1 MKTTTIT
8 PAHIVFGDGPP
19 RSTEYDDVYHPAAGA
34 FEQARH
40 VFLKGNGLPGR
51 WRARQHFCIV
61 ETGFGLGHNFLA
73 TVEAWLVD
81 PQRCARLHFLS
92 IEKHPPSRQD
102 LQRSLEYVLDSSNP
116 SDPLRSVVDELIEQ
130 WPPLT
135 ANIHLIHLAEGVI
148 TLSLVFADVHDG
160 LRELIVAAD
169 AFYLDGFSPAKNP
182 QMWDKSVFR
191 AVDRLARDDATA
203 ATWSVARV
211 VRDGLHSAGFDLR
224 RIPGLGSKHESLAA
238 TRRPLPADRERWPA
252 LSRLGEPVGALVKG
266 TVRAEPVEASLSEV
280 EGPTIAIIGAG
291 LAGCHVAAALAAHG
305 LRCTVYDRHP
315 EAAQEASGGT
325 AGIFH
330 GIVHGSDNVHAR
342 LHRAAALVA
351 MTSYQQRVREA
362 EGRIDAAFTG
372 LLRLTDGTLADM
384 QAQAKRLAL
393 PADWVR
399 AVDAA
404 EATSMARVPIHQA
417 CWFFTHGGWIAPQ
430 ALCRH
435 LLQHPLIRFVGGA
448 DVQNLERSSDTWHLQ
463 RSDGA
468 TLAEANVVV
477 IANAHQATQLC
488 PWAMWPLQT
497 SRGQSTTIT
506 AHTPG
511 LEAPQIAMGGNGY
524 ALTQADGSV
533 LCGASSHAQDL
544 FTEVRIED
552 TRSNLERLQRLT
564 ASSIDAI
571 TCAPQQ
577 LSHRVAWRSVTPDRL
592 PIVGAVPDPGAPPR
606 ATQIRNLPRAPGL
619 YALTGLGSRGLT
631 LAPLMAEIVVASILQ
646 EPIPIEATILDAI
659 DAGRFV
665 AKASMRD

>member
-1 MKTTTIT
+1 MKTTIIT

-19 RSTEYDDVYHPAAGA
+19 RSAEYDDVYHPAAGA

-40 VFLKGNGLPGR
+40 VFLTGNGLPGR
-51 WRARQHFCIV
+51 WRGRQQFCIV

-73 TVEAWLVD
+73 TVAAWLAD

-102 LQRSLEYVLDSSNP
+102 LQRSLESALESSNA
-116 SDPLRSVVDELIEQ
+116 SDPLRSAVQALLAQ

-135 ANIHLIHLAEGVI
+135 ANIHLIRLAQGAI

-160 LRELIVAAD
+160 LRELTVAAD

-182 QMWDKSVFR
+182 QMWDARVFR

-238 TRRPLPADRERWPA
+238 QRRPLPADRERWPA
-252 LSRLGEPVGALVKG
+252 LTRLGPKPSA
-266 TVRAEPVEASLSEV
+266 TS
-280 EGPTIAIIGAG
+280 TIAIIGAG
-291 LAGCHVAAALAAHG
+291 LAGCHIAAALAARG
-305 LRCTVYDRHP
+305 LSCTVYDRHP

-330 GIVHGSDNVHAR
+330 GTVHGSDNVHAR
-342 LHRAAALVA
+342 LHRAASLMA
-351 MTSYQQRVREA
+351 MASYQQRVHES

-372 LLRLTDGTLADM
+372 LLRLTDATLADM
-384 QAQAKRLAL
+384 QSQAQRMAL
-393 PADWVR
+393 PPDWVQ
-399 AVDAA
+399 AVDAT
-404 EATSMARVPIHQA
+404 EATRMAGVPIHQA
-417 CWFFTHGGWIAPQ
+417 CWFFHHGGWIAP
-430 ALCRH
+430 APLCRH
-435 LLQHPLIRFVGGA
+435 LLRHPLISLVGNA
-448 DVQNLERSSDTWHLQ
+448 HVQSLARSSSGLWQLQ
-463 RSDGA
+463 GTDGDI
-468 TLAEANVVV
+468 LAEADVVV

-488 PWAMWPLQT
+488 PWAMWPLQA
-497 SRGQSTTIT
+497 SRGQSTTIK
-506 AHTPG
+506 ARTPG
-511 LEAPQIAMGGNGY
+511 LEAPRIALGGNGY

-533 LCGASSHAQDL
+533 LCGASSHAQDMSADAR
-544 FTEVRIED
+544 TED
-552 TRSNLERLQRLT
+552 TQSNLERLKRLT
-564 ASSIDAI
+564 ASNIETIGS
-571 TCAPQQ
+571 APQQ

-592 PIVGAVPDPGAPPR
+592 PIVGAVPDPGVPTR

-631 LAPLMAEIVVASILQ
+631 LAPLMAEVVVASILQ
-646 EPIPIEATILDAI
+646 EPIPIEATILDAM

-665 AKASMRD
+665 AKKSMRG